1 MDPLARVREAHER
14 GDIPE
19 KTYGLVKDRFPLAVA
34 GIDRIEKASG
44 MRFPAAYVEPSA
56 MLASAHAGFG
66 YGILFARTIPVV
78 HDGSVVVLIQV
89 SAPLVAYGLK
99 GTIHAV
105 LAHEFLHYLELA
117 RRASRMEV
125 VSDEVT
131 GSLFESAFADQERL
145 LEPRAVFS
153 DKTLVDHITKRF
165 PEGFRDTR
173 LEKKVESLWIS
184 RGLPRTVVDIDT
196 NTARI
201 PAGAMSNMKLDDG
214 IAAKI
219 AEIERKS
226 RKKRRQIY

>member
-1 MDPLARVREAHER
+1 MDPLARAREAHER

-19 KTYGLVKDRFPLAVA
+19 KTHGLLEKRFALAVA

-44 MRFPAAYVEPSA
+44 MQFPPAYVEPSA
-56 MLASAHAGFG
+56 MLAPSEFG

-78 HDGSVVVLIQV
+78 HEGSVVVLVQI

-117 RRASRMEV
+117 RRASRMEI

-131 GSLFESAFADQERL
+131 GSLFESEFADRGRL

-153 DKTLVDHITKRF
+153 DRTLVDHITKRF
-165 PEGFRDTR
+165 PEGFRDAR
-173 LEKKVESLWIS
+173 LEKKVESLWLG
-184 RGLPRTVVDIDT
+184 RGLPRTSVNLDS
-196 NTARI
+196 NTAKI
-201 PAGAMSNMKLDDG
+201 PAGAMSRIKLDDNTARR
-214 IAAKI
+214 IAQ
-219 AEIERKS
+219 IEQKS
-226 RKKRRQIY
+226 GRMRRRQIY

>member
-1 MDPLARVREAHER
+1 MDPLAKAREAHER
-14 GDIPE
+14 GDMPE
-19 KTYGLVKDRFPLAVA
+19 KTYGLVRDRFSLAVA
-34 GIDRIEKASG
+34 GIDRIERASG

-56 MLASAHAGFG
+56 MLASSGSGFG

-78 HDGSVVVLIQV
+78 HEGSVVVLVQV

-125 VSDEVT
+125 VSDEIT
-131 GSLFESAFADQERL
+131 GSLFESAFADQGRL

-153 DKTLVDHITKRF
+153 DRTLVDHITKRF
-165 PEGFRDTR
+165 PEGFRDVR
-173 LEKKVESLWIS
+173 LEKKVESLWLG
-184 RGLPRTVVDIDT
+184 RGLPRTVVSIDS

-201 PAGAMSNMKLDDG
+201 PAGAISKMRLDAG
-214 IAAKI
+214 VAERI
-219 AEIERKS
+219 AEIEAKS
-226 RKKRRQIY
+226 RRKQRQIY

>member
-1 MDPLARVREAHER
+1 MDPLAKVRQARER
-14 GDIPE
+14 GDMPE
-19 KTYGLVKDRFPLAVA
+19 KTCDLVEDRFALAVA

-44 MRFPAAYVEPSA
+44 MQFPPAYVEPSA
-56 MLASAHAGFG
+56 MLASASAGFG

-78 HDGSVVVLIQV
+78 HEGAVVVLVQV

-99 GTIHAV
+99 GTVHAV

-131 GSLFESAFADQERL
+131 GSLFESEFADKGRL

-153 DKTLVDHITKRF
+153 DRTLVDHITKRF
-165 PEGFRDTR
+165 PEGFKDAR
-173 LEKKVESLWIS
+173 LEKKVESLWLD
-184 RGLPRTVVDIDT
+184 RGLPRTVVNIDS

-201 PAGAMSNMKLDDG
+201 PAGAMSRMKVDG
-214 IAAKI
+214 SVVSRI
-219 AEIERKS
+219 AEMEKRSRRKPS
-226 RKKRRQIY
+226 QIY